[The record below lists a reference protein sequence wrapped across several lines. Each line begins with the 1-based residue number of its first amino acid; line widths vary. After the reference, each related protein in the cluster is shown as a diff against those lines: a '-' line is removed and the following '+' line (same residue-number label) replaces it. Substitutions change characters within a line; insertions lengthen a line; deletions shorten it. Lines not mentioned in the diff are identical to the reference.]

1 MLDLNNHNI
10 KELEFIE
17 EENDLGHIIDNKLR
31 FSTYYHI
38 PSEESHQNNGTN
50 EKTIIDHLEKISFR
64 YLFNSLVKPHLECYV

>member
-1 MLDLNNHNI
+1 MLDLNDHKI

-50 EKTIIDHLEKISFR
+50 
-64 YLFNSLVKPHLECYV
+64 